1 MGIRNSV
8 VRFVVSALGGVLCA
22 TAWLVMASV
31 VRALLSPGETS
42 HDPSWFMPLVAVG
55 VLVALPLGAV
65 WAFAAMT
72 PRPPRRPPAWSMG
85 DVPLARPIGPVPPPV
100 SDVPAT
106 PAFPAEGE
114 SASATFQLDDED
126 LLAAQR
132 YLKRN
137 SPTNRRVMLAGV
149 VIVFLMLAL
158 YQIPTLRND
167 ITMRERLVQ
176 MILNLVI
183 YGFFAVTVL
192 AALSWVER
200 RSIARAIRGPGGA
213 ADRSPTVVTVSA
225 DSLRSESAS
234 ETSIRRWHA
243 VYQVARNDEF
253 IVLYVGPHIAHFV
266 PLRAFASQADA
277 ERFFQLAQ
285 RYREAAAPDAASRT

>member
-1 MGIRNSV
+1 VTIR
-8 VRFVVSALGGVLCA
+8 GGVARLLLSGLAGLLCA
-22 TAWLVMASV
+22 FAWFVMTVMISASFWQ
-31 VRALLSPGETS
+31 GETS
-42 HDPSWFMPLVAVG
+42 RAPSWCVLLMAVG
-55 VLVALPLGAV
+55 ILITLPLGAV

-72 PRPPRRPPAWSMG
+72 PRPPRRSPAWSSG

-100 SDVPAT
+100 FDVPTT
-106 PAFPAEGE
+106 PAFPSQDE
-114 SASATFQLDDED
+114 SASVTFQLDDED
-126 LLAAQR
+126 LLAAQN
-132 YLKRN
+132 YLTRN
-137 SPTNRRVMLAGV
+137 SPTYRRVMLAGV

-158 YQIPTLRND
+158 GQIPTLRND

-176 MILNLVI
+176 MILSLVI
-183 YGFFAVTVL
+183 CAFVAATAF

-200 RSIARAIRGPGGA
+200 RSIARTIRGPGGEA
-213 ADRSPTVVTVSA
+213 NRTPTVVTVSG

-243 VYQVARNDEF
+243 VYQVARNDEY
-253 IVLYVGPHIAHFV
+253 IVLYVGPHVAHFV

-285 RYREAAAPDAASRT
+285 RYRQAAAPDAASRT